1 MSRTAHVFWAIT
13 YKCLFGNADVFL
25 SNIVSVMCEF
35 GCTQLFVFVCYS
47 DAPQVKGWVWH
58 CLYCTILHYTPL
70 YSTVCTALYSSYT
83 PLSVL
88 HYTPL
93 YSTVSTALYSSYT
106 PLSVLHYTLVI
117 LHCSTTLSVLHYK
130 NRIERW
136 LLEGFQLWCCMLAV
150 WWWGNE
156 SAEQEA
162 VWVRARKNWRG

>member
-1 MSRTAHVFWAIT
+1 MSVWKRRCFSFKYCFCHVWVWMHSAVCF
-13 YKCLFGNADVFL
+13 CVLQRCSSGER
-25 SNIVSVMCEF
+25 VSV
-35 GCTQLFVFVCYS
+35 TLSV
-47 DAPQVKGWVWH
+47 
-58 CLYCTILHYTPL
+58 LHYTPL

-117 LHCSTTLSVLHYK
+117 LHCSTTLFVLHYK